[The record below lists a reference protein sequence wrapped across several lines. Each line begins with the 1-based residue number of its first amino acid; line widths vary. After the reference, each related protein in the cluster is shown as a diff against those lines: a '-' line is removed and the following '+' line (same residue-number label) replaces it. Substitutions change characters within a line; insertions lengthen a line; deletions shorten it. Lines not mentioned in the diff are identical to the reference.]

1 MGTGTR
7 PALPTDFPT
16 PTLTR
21 GMTDPRAIEM
31 MIDSLMCEN
40 VEGLGMDKCV
50 VVGCPTMIAPPKNI
64 DGFCRFHRR
73 QRSGG

>member
-16 PTLTR
+16 PTLAR
-21 GMTDPRAIEM
+21 GMTDPKLIEM
-31 MIDSLMCEN
+31 TADSLMSES
-40 VEGLGMDKCV
+40 VERLGYDKCV
-50 VVGCPTMIAPPKNI
+50 RIGCPTMIVPEMNR